1 MLYKVLLCMRVN
13 KHISVSVSLLLLY
26 MKASQM
32 ICFCSHMLGSLSVI
46 TMKRFLVKRISHM
59 LGEGI
64 T

>member
-1 MLYKVLLCMRVN
+1 
-13 KHISVSVSLLLLY
+13 
-26 MKASQM
+26 
-32 ICFCSHMLGSLSVI
+32 MLGSLSVI